1 MENSQIEEKVSE
13 EALTYIVLLSA
24 MQVVVNCS
32 TELKGTKY
40 YSSKVKQKCTE
51 AINTLMHFN
60 TKNHK
65 IIWEIDSEASAKIMY
80 GIQAIGEQLAVG
92 GVESLGVIA
101 DLTRKGY
108 DFSKYKLVEIEE
120 SEIDK

>member
-1 MENSQIEEKVSE
+1 MSDENSQVSQ

-24 MQVVVNCS
+24 MQVTLNCA

-40 YSSKVKQKCTE
+40 YSGKVKQKCTE

-80 GIQAIGEQLAVG
+80 GIQAIGEQIAIG
-92 GVESLGVIA
+92 GIESLGVIA
-101 DLTRKGY
+101 DLTRKGF
-108 DFSKYKLVEIEE
+108 DFSKYKLVELEE
-120 SEIDK
+120 NEINKKD